1 MIATCIP
8 AKALRCSRIEL
19 EGSGRVRRGQQL
31 AEAGVGTTKQ
41 IDVVCKKT
49 FKMSIGS
56 FTAMN
61 LTGGNPITA
70 VGLDNYTSKINSWY
84 RTPQSLKDKVAAK
97 ANWDVPAR
105 GEVVD
110 VPEALAAQIRD
121 ELLGAYFGI
130 CGEIVDAGLVTIADF
145 NLGLDTALDMKPAF
159 TFMNELGTAKAL
171 ALGVHPVICVVM
183 GALTA
188 TFGGIIRDVLA
199 GEPSILLRRELYIT
213 PAIVSASVF
222 IVLRIIGTDWTWAS
236 AIAVALGF
244 IVRAGAIAWK
254 WHMPAF
260 RPPDRKP

>member
-1 MIATCIP
+1 MQFTLLS
-8 AKALRCSRIEL
+8 ALDY
-19 EGSGRVRRGQQL
+19 
-31 AEAGVGTTKQ
+31 AGVATFAASGALMAAEKRQ
-41 IDVVCKKT
+41 DVVT
-49 FKMSIGS
+49 FIFFAAITGVGGGTLRDLLIDAPV
-56 FTAMN
+56 FWVRDPGYAVVCTVVAVLVF
-61 LTGGNPITA
+61 LTRGRGVHEQTLLWLDA
-70 VGLDNYTSKINSWY
+70 VGLCVY
-84 RTPQSLKDKVAAK
+84 A
-97 ANWDVPAR
+97 
-105 GEVVD
+105 VV
-110 VPEALAAQIRD
+110 
-121 ELLGAYFGI
+121 GA
-130 CGEIVDAGLVTIADF
+130 
-145 NLGLDTALDMKPAF
+145 
-159 TFMNELGTAKAL
+159 AKAL